1 MKTKTTPLFA
11 LATAALLV
19 ASPRAAVAG
28 GEGIAALG
36 GFIGGMIVGSQVG
49 STHTHT
55 TETIVVEHTTVPAA
69 EQPPAPEAAEDV
81 RTLPLPVD
89 PQTTTTTTTTVTRN
103 GVPGYWEERP
113 VQTWVPARWITTYD
127 RYGFPVR
134 RYEPG
139 HYQTHLERVWV
150 SGGASTVGPAT
161 VVHSPMPVVVE
172 TAVVVAPPPYYYDSY
187 YRSGPA
193 IHVGIGYTH
202 YRGGYYGH
210 GHYRSHYRPH
220 YPVRPLPARHYP
232 SYRSNHVP
240 SHKANYVKGRLNS
253 GSGGLRPKFN

>member
-11 LATAALLV
+11 VAAAALLV
-19 ASPRAAVAG
+19 ASPRAAIAG
-28 GEGIAALG
+28 GEGIAAIG
-36 GFIGGMIVGSQVG
+36 GFIGGMIVGSHVG

-55 TETIVVEHTTVPAA
+55 HTTETVVVEHTTVPAA
-69 EQPPAPEAAEDV
+69 EQPAPEAAEDV

-89 PQTTTTTTTTVTRN
+89 PPTTTTTTTTTVTRN
-103 GVPGYWEERP
+103 GVPGYWEDRP

-139 HYQTHLERVWV
+139 HYTTHMERVWV
-150 SGGASTVGPAT
+150 GGVSTVGPA
-161 VVHSPMPVVVE
+161 PVIVE
-172 TAVVVAPPPYYYDSY
+172 PTVVVAPPPYYYGSGY
-187 YRSGPA
+187 YSSGPA
-193 IHVGIGYTH
+193 IHVGIGYSH
-202 YRGGYYGH
+202 YRNRYPGYYG
-210 GHYRSHYRPH
+210 SHYRPH
-220 YPVRPLPARHYP
+220 YPVRPLPSRHYTP
-232 SYRSNHVP
+232 HYRSNHVP

>member
-1 MKTKTTPLFA
+1 MKTKTTPLFSIA
-11 LATAALLV
+11 AAALLV
-19 ASPRAAVAG
+19 ATPRGAIAG
-28 GEGIAALG
+28 GEGIAAIG

-69 EQPPAPEAAEDV
+69 EQPPAPEAAEGV

-89 PQTTTTTTTTVTRN
+89 PPTTTTTTTTVTRN

-139 HYQTHLERVWV
+139 HYQTHVGRVWV
-150 SGGASTVGPAT
+150 SGGVSTVGSA
-161 VVHSPMPVVVE
+161 PVVI
-172 TAVVVAPPPYYYDSY
+172 APAPVVVAPPPYYYDGY
-187 YRSGPA
+187 YGSRPA
-193 IHVGIGYTH
+193 IHIGVGYSH
-202 YRGGYYGH
+202 YRGGYYGS
-210 GHYRSHYRPH
+210 HYRNHYRPH
-220 YPVRPLPARHYP
+220 YPVRPLPSRHYTP
-232 SYRSNHVP
+232 HYRSNHVP

-253 GSGGLRPKFN
+253 GGGKGLRPKFH

>member
-11 LATAALLV
+11 VAAAALLV

-28 GEGIAALG
+28 GEGIAAIG

-55 TETIVVEHTTVPAA
+55 HTTETVVVEHTTGPAA
-69 EQPPAPEAAEDV
+69 EQPAPESAEGV

-89 PQTTTTTTTTVTRN
+89 PPTTTTTTTTTVTRN

-139 HYQTHLERVWV
+139 HYVTHMERVWV
-150 SGGASTVGPAT
+150 GGAPAP
-161 VVHSPMPVVVE
+161 VAYSPMPVVVE
-172 TAVVVAPPPYYYDSY
+172 PTVVVPPPYYYDSY
-187 YRSGPA
+187 YHSSPA
-193 IHVGIGYTH
+193 IHIGVGYSH

-210 GHYRSHYRPH
+210 GHYRGH
-220 YPVRPLPARHYP
+220 YPVRPLPRPYP
-232 SYRSNHVP
+232 GYHRSTNHVP
-240 SHKANYVKGRLNS
+240 SYKANHVKQRVNA